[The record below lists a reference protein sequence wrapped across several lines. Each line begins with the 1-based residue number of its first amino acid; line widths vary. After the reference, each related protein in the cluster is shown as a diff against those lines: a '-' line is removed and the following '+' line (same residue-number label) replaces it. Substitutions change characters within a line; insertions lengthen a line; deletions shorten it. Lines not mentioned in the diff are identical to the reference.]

1 MPLTL
6 FESTTAD
13 FNDPIGLLTACHSR
27 IERQCATLL
36 RLPDHLAH
44 YGPDTQARKAAE
56 NALKYFNTSG
66 KHHHADEEEDLFP
79 LLAEAASLQQNRT
92 VLDLIDELL
101 TEHGEMESAWSLL
114 APLLEAVAEGGQVDP
129 YQLPVESFAAS
140 YRSHMAKEND
150 TLFPYA
156 RHTLLPEQIVILGQ
170 HMAQRR
176 NPTPDKPN
184 EQV

>member
-1 MPLTL
+1 MTPTL

-44 YGPDTQARKAAE
+44 YGPDTQAQQAAQ
-56 NALKYFNTSG
+56 NALKYFSTSG
-66 KHHHADEEEDLFP
+66 KHHHADEEEGLFP
-79 LLAEAASLQQNRT
+79 LLVAAANRQGNKGILSLISSLQA
-92 VLDLIDELL
+92 
-101 TEHGEMESAWSLL
+101 EHAEMESAWSLL
-114 APLLEAVAEGGQVDP
+114 APLLEAITKGGRVDP
-129 YQLPVESFAAS
+129 YQLPVEPFAAS

-156 RHTLLPEQIVILGQ
+156 QESLSPEQVATLGQ
-170 HMAQRR
+170 RMAQRR
-176 NPTPDKPN
+176 NIDPNKLDK
-184 EQV
+184 